1 MGPPSGWG
9 NSRSRVGCRRVGTM
23 IVEDLS
29 VFGSRYFGSCDSS
42 SEIGWSNDPLVVE
55 GTRSD
60 DDDCDDDDGDDDSS
74 PTTLLRSNLALPSD
88 TVSNLTAIRGNS
100 RVVVVAVAVVL
111 GGGGGGGNVANRG
124 GDMAITAS
132 FFTSKLFSPSSSC
145 ASLIPL
151 SAMYCF
157 RTASVQ
163 SV

>member
-23 IVEDLS
+23 IEEDLS

-42 SEIGWSNDPLVVE
+42 SEIGWSSDPLVVE
-55 GTRSD
+55 GTRAE
-60 DDDCDDDDGDDDSS
+60 DDDDGDDDSS

-100 RVVVVAVAVVL
+100 RAVAVAVVL